1 MNNIGEMLTKAVE
14 GVTRQFNAQVDAS
27 IAMLVNSGIPLE
39 RIELINRTAE
49 DLSVVT
55 EIRSRTSDEAQ
66 AVAAERAAVA
76 RLINARYHEVWEQM
90 ADAITE
96 RGRHTVRDSRAFGRV
111 DELARL
117 LSAISDGD
125 HLKEKRNG

>member
-1 MNNIGEMLTKAVE
+1 MNDIGEMLTKATE
-14 GVTRQFNAQVDAS
+14 GVARQFNAQVEAS
-27 IAMLVNSGIPLE
+27 IAMLVNLGIPLE

-66 AVAAERAAVA
+66 AVATEREAILA
-76 RLINARYHEVWEQM
+76 LINARYYEVWEQM

-117 LSAISDGD
+117 MDAIRSGE
-125 HLKEKRNG
+125 HNRSKP